1 MLISDWSSDVCSCDL
16 ILTAWVAGGW
26 LFVVTDD
33 AQLLCIA
40 RATGKIRW
48 ISQLKHYENAKKK
61 KNPMNWTGPVLA
73 GGRLIQVSTEGDLV
87 NVDPSD
93 GSIQSKQELNGGMSL
108 SPIVANNLLYIL
120 DDEDRT
126 GVV

>member
-1 MLISDWSSDVCSCDL
+1 MASDELVTGQRLWEINAAGIS
-16 ILTAWVAGGW
+16 TPWVAGEW

-48 ISQLKHYENAKKK
+48 ISQLKHYANAKKK

-73 GGRLIQVSTEGDLV
+73 GGRLMLVSMEGEGRKRGV
-87 NVDPSD
+87 KGKSVSVRVAM
-93 GSIQSKQELNGGMSL
+93 GGRRTIKKKSIDTTQSITIHT
-108 SPIVANNLLYIL
+108 P
-120 DDEDRT
+120 
-126 GVV
+126 